1 MKKRSILWLTLVF
14 FAFVL
19 GACGQKNSRDKS
31 DETKGMKIVTSFYPV
46 YAMVKE
52 ISGDLNDIRM
62 IQSSSGIHSFEP
74 SSNDI
79 AAIYDADVFVYHS
92 HTLEPWAGSL
102 DPSLQK
108 SKVTVLEASEGMAL
122 ERVPGLEDMEVGD
135 GIDEKNLYDPHT
147 WLDPEKVA
155 EEAQIIADKLS
166 ELDSANKEN
175 YQKNAQSFSAK
186 AHDLT
191 KKYQPIFEK
200 ANQKTFVT
208 QHTAFSYLAKRF
220 GLNQLGIAGIS
231 PDQEPSPRQLTE
243 IQEFVKTY
251 KVRTIFTESNASS
264 KVADTLVK
272 STGVS
277 LKTLNPLE
285 VAPQNDKSYLE
296 NLEDN
301 IEILAEELK

>member
-1 MKKRSILWLTLVF
+1 MKKKSILWFLICL
-14 FAFVL
+14 FVL
-19 GACGQKNSRDKS
+19 FLVACGQQTSQESK
-31 DETKGMKIVTSFYPV
+31 EATGMKIVTSFYPI

-52 ISGDLNDIRM
+52 VSGDLNDVRM
-62 IQSSSGIHSFEP
+62 IQSSSGIHSYEP
-74 SSNDI
+74 SANDI
-79 AAIYDADVFVYHS
+79 AAIYDADVFIYHS
-92 HTLEPWAGSL
+92 HTLESWAGSL
-102 DPSLQK
+102 DPSLQN
-108 SKVTVLEASEGMAL
+108 SKVKAIEASDGMTL
-122 ERVPGLEDMEVGD
+122 ERVPGLDDMEAGKGV
-135 GIDEKNLYDPHT
+135 DEKTLYDPHT

-166 ELDSANKEN
+166 EQDSANKET
-175 YQKNAQSFSAK
+175 YQKNAQSFGDK
-186 AHDLT
+186 AHELT

-200 ANQKTFVT
+200 SSQKTFVT
-208 QHTAFSYLAKRF
+208 QHTAFSYLSKRF

-251 KVRTIFTESNASS
+251 KVKTIFTESNVSS

-285 VAPQNDKSYLE
+285 ADPQNDKSYLE
-296 NLEDN
+296 NLEEN
-301 IEILAEELK
+301 MAILAQELK

>member
-1 MKKRSILWLTLVF
+1 MLSSVLALF
-14 FAFVL
+14 L
-19 GACGQKNSRDKS
+19 GACSQDKQNDVKES
-31 DETKGMKIVTSFYPV
+31 HGMKIVTSFYPV
-46 YAMVKE
+46 YSMVKAV
-52 ISGDLNDIRM
+52 SGDLNDVRM
-62 IQSSSGIHSFEP
+62 IQSSSGIHSYEP
-74 SSNDI
+74 SANDI

-92 HTLEPWAGSL
+92 HTLESWAGSL

-108 SKVTVLEASEGMAL
+108 SKVKVLEASEGMTL
-122 ERVPGLEDMEVGD
+122 DRVSGLENMEAGNGV
-135 GIDEKNLYDPHT
+135 DEKTLYDPHT

-166 ELDSANKEN
+166 ELDSANKAI
-175 YQKNAQSFSAK
+175 YQKNAQSFSDK
-186 AHDLT
+186 AHELT

-200 ANQKTFVT
+200 SSQKTFVT
-208 QHTAFSYLAKRF
+208 QHTAFSYLSKRF

-251 KVRTIFTESNASS
+251 KVKTIFTESNVSS

-285 VAPQNDKSYLE
+285 ADPQNDKSYLE
-296 NLEDN
+296 NLEEN
-301 IEILAEELK
+301 MAILAQELK